1 MVLGHRFRP
10 GQLVPRHP
18 GLDPHRPLRHPVNY
32 IQLIPEDDRVE
43 VLRLF
48 REVLDGRQSERA
60 MRHRIR
66 GPDGTLHWLEISGSL
81 QPTTDGRRRMIG
93 VIRDVTQQ
101 QQRAQG
107 LATSRQRYSSLFH
120 LSPDVVLLVRLTDS
134 LIVEANQDFEHVLG
148 WPVSETIGR
157 TTLELSIWVD
167 LEQREWLLRNAR
179 NSGAPISQEVKLR
192 TRNGGI
198 LDGVLSSQ
206 YIELEDQP
214 FAISTF
220 LDTTARKRAENALC
234 SSEEKFAKAFRSTP
248 DAVVITDRASGC
260 FMEVNVGFERQFG
273 WSQDET
279 IGHSSLELG
288 IWEDP
293 AQRHLDGVT
302 PRILGAVQGD
312 VGDHYLTRQL
322 QPVADA
328 ILPVV
333 QDDFSALIDRQLGLF

>member
-1 MVLGHRFRP
+1 MGAWSWDIDS
-10 GQLVPRHP
+10 GQVNWSRGAQALF
-18 GLDPHRPLRHPVNY
+18 GLAPHRPLRHPVNY

-66 GPDGTLHWLEISGSL
+66 WPDGTLHWLEISGSL
-81 QPTTDGRRRMIG
+81 QPTDGRRRMIG
-93 VIRDVTQQ
+93 VLRDVTQQ
-101 QQRAQG
+101 QQRAPD
-107 LATSRQRYSSLFH
+107 LANSRQRYSSLFH

-134 LIVEANQDFEHVLG
+134 LIVEANQHFEHVLG

-157 TTLELSIWVD
+157 TTLELGIWVD

-179 NSGAPISQEVKLR
+179 NIGAPISQEVKLR

-220 LDTTARKRAENALC
+220 LEIAAGGRCHSAVRA
-234 SSEEKFAKAFRSTP
+234 
-248 DAVVITDRASGC
+248 G
-260 FMEVNVGFERQFG
+260 
-273 WSQDET
+273 
-279 IGHSSLELG
+279 
-288 IWEDP
+288 
-293 AQRHLDGVT
+293 
-302 PRILGAVQGD
+302 
-312 VGDHYLTRQL
+312 
-322 QPVADA
+322 
-328 ILPVV
+328 
-333 QDDFSALIDRQLGLF
+333 